1 MKIPAG
7 LKEILHRM
15 DRKRMAANE
24 AEDAVRESMTDA
36 GYYREISLRYATWQL
51 VAIILLA
58 VFLGVSLLTNA
69 SMLSGDNLAFFVRD
83 MTASVSIREDAA
95 RDTLVYA
102 SDEDNRYELFREG
115 LAVFGDEKLTVF
127 TATGRESYSE
137 YISFATPRLAAS
149 GHYLAAYDLG
159 GTSYRLYNSF
169 TCVKRGTAEAAIRT
183 ITAANDGSYAI
194 VTDDAEYATRVTL
207 YDDDHRAINR
217 YRLKQ
222 YTVCADLSEDG
233 SRLLLGSFSSQN
245 GRMATHLMLA
255 TPGRSTADAEWT
267 VTDAYPVA
275 VQLTDDGVMLLSTE
289 FVAWF
294 DLTGKELSR
303 HTFSSASVHSYRL
316 NEYGCVLSVRAD
328 LVRADMRVLAFDNEG
343 RQVYNIVTNGA
354 PEDVVLYQETL
365 GVLTSGT
372 LIAYQN
378 GDETPTLETS
388 LTGDYTSILCC
399 DRDEFV
405 LCGPGKA
412 VVMRVK

>member
-15 DRKRMAANE
+15 DRKRVAAAE
-24 AEDAVRESMTDA
+24 AENAVRESMTDA

-51 VAIILLA
+51 IGIVLLA
-58 VFLGVSLLTNA
+58 VFLAVSLLTNA

-83 MTASVSIREDAA
+83 MTASLSLRESAA

-115 LAVFGDEKLTVF
+115 LAVFGKEKLTVF

-169 TCVKRGTAEAAIRT
+169 TCVKRGTAEATIRT
-183 ITAANDGSYAI
+183 VTAANDGSYAI

-207 YDDDHRAINR
+207 YNGDHRAINR
-217 YRLKQ
+217 YRLEQ
-222 YTVCADLSEDG
+222 YTVCADLCEDG

-255 TPGRSTADAEWT
+255 TPSQNTFDAEWT

-294 DLTGKELSR
+294 DLTGRELSR
-303 HTFSSASVHSYRL
+303 HTFLSASVQSYRL

-328 LVRADMRVLAFDNEG
+328 SARADVRVLAFDNEG
-343 RQVYNIVTNGA
+343 KEVYNIVTDGA
-354 PEDVVLYQETL
+354 PVDVMLYEETL
-365 GVLTSGT
+365 GVLMSGN
-372 LIAYQN
+372 LSVYQN
-378 GDETPTLETS
+378 GNETPKFETS

-399 DRDEFV
+399 DRDELV
-405 LCGPGKA
+405 LCGSGKA
-412 VVMRVK
+412 VLMRVK